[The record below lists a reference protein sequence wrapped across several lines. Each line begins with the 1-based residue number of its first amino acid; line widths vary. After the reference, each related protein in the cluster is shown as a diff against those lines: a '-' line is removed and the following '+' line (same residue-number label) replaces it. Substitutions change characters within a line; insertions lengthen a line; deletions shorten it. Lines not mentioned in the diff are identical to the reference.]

1 MSINKITDMKG
12 GSKMANIKTIG
23 VVGAGAMGAGIANV
37 MATNGYKVILRDI
50 KEEYVQSGLDRI
62 NKFMDNSIKRGKLTE
77 EGKQEVLDRITATTS
92 LQDMKDVD
100 LVIEVVIEDMDIK
113 QQVFKELDEIVRED
127 VVLAT
132 NTSSMSITEI
142 ASVVKNPSR
151 VAGMHFFNP
160 AQIMKLVEVIR
171 GLETSDETID
181 TLRQVAE
188 SAKKEVVEVKKDV
201 PGFIVNRIMIP
212 QFIEAIK
219 VLEEGIASKEDID
232 KAMLYGLNHPMG
244 AFELQD
250 YAGVDIGYFVM
261 EYFQKEFA
269 DNRWA
274 PPLLMK
280 NMMRAGRNGK
290 KSGKGFYDYD

>member
-1 MSINKITDMKG
+1 MKG

-232 KAMLYGLNHPMG
+232 KAMLYGLTHPMG

>member
-232 KAMLYGLNHPMG
+232 KAMRYGLNHPMG

>member
-1 MSINKITDMKG
+1 
-12 GSKMANIKTIG
+12 MANIKTIG

-232 KAMLYGLNHPMG
+232 KAMRYGLNHPMG

>member
-1 MSINKITDMKG
+1 M
-12 GSKMANIKTIG
+12 
-23 VVGAGAMGAGIANV
+23 VGAGAMGAGIANV

>member
-232 KAMLYGLNHPMG
+232 KAMRYGLNHPMG

-290 KSGKGFYDYD
+290 KAGKGFYDYE

>member
-1 MSINKITDMKG
+1 
-12 GSKMANIKTIG
+12 MANIKTIG

>member
-290 KSGKGFYDYD
+290 KAGKGFYDYE

>member
-1 MSINKITDMKG
+1 
-12 GSKMANIKTIG
+12 MANIKTIG

-50 KEEYVQSGLDRI
+50 KEEYVQTGLDRI
-62 NKFMDNSIKRGKLTE
+62 SKFMDNSIKRGKLTE
-77 EGKQEVLDRITATTS
+77 EGKQEVLNRITATTS

-171 GLETSDETID
+171 GLETSDETVE

-232 KAMLYGLNHPMG
+232 KAMRYGLNHPMG

-290 KSGKGFYDYD
+290 KAGKGFYDYE

>member
-232 KAMLYGLNHPMG
+232 KAMRYGLNHPMG

-290 KSGKGFYDYD
+290 KAGKGFYDYD

>member
-1 MSINKITDMKG
+1 MKG

>member
-1 MSINKITDMKG
+1 MKG

-232 KAMLYGLNHPMG
+232 KAMRYGLNHPMG

-290 KSGKGFYDYD
+290 KAGKGFYDYE

>member
-23 VVGAGAMGAGIANV
+23 VVGAGAMGSGIANV

-232 KAMLYGLNHPMG
+232 KAMRYGLNHPMG

-290 KSGKGFYDYD
+290 KAGKGFYDYD